1 MVLIRSFVLPV
12 ACLYMLLAGS
22 VYAETSVGQIIF
34 SVGQSSLERAAGS
47 NHVERGGAVFVG
59 DTFTTG
65 PDGHVHL
72 LMHDKGFFSI
82 RPNSRM
88 RIEHYQYDPADPSQN
103 RVKIQL
109 ETGVLRSIT
118 GRAGEM
124 NKRQYRLNTPVAA
137 IGVRGTDYSVYA
149 TGELSR
155 ISVRSGGVVMSP
167 FGEGCVAVGI
177 GPCEG
182 GAAAEL
188 LAVNLGAVLE
198 AREGE
203 NTVVKYDALSPD
215 DLNPPLPE
223 EQHLLRQV
231 GRDLSHQSAKHPEQA
246 SSETSD
252 SQGGSAQETKSDGS
266 SGDAT
271 TASETQSS
279 VSLSGAGEGDYY
291 SEGEQID
298 FDNRRK
304 ELRAYVNERPLV
316 QLAVETGLK
325 GGGQP
330 LPMDAGLIAEPSI
343 IWGRWATYSGDDES
357 YKTIARLLYE
367 NRRYAALNSVFG
379 MLEERIDDRPI
390 PSSGRAF
397 FKLNRYEAYV
407 KRADQ
412 LEVATLSNASLLI
425 DFEQARFATHVSF
438 DADSLAETSSIV
450 GSGDVQSSGFFASDS
465 GAPAVINGVLSP
477 SAGEAGYLF
486 QYNLAPG
493 IDAVGA
499 THWMNT
505 SSVNP

>member
-1 MVLIRSFVLPV
+1 MLLIKSLVLPV
-12 ACLYMLLAGS
+12 MGLYILLMGS
-22 VYAETSVGQIIF
+22 VNAETSVGQIIF
-34 SVGQSSLERAAGS
+34 AVGQSSLERASGGDR
-47 NHVERGGAVFVG
+47 VERGEAVFVG

-88 RIEHYQYDPADPSQN
+88 RIEHYEYDPADPSQN

-149 TGELSR
+149 TDELSR

-167 FGEGCVAVGI
+167 FGEGCAAVGA

-182 GAAAEL
+182 GSAAEL
-188 LAVNLGAVLE
+188 LSVDLGAVLE

-203 NTVVKYDALSPD
+203 HAVVKYDALSPD
-215 DLNPPLPE
+215 DLSPPLPE
-223 EQHLLRQV
+223 EQHLLRQI
-231 GRDLSHQSAKHPEQA
+231 GRDLSHQS
-246 SSETSD
+246 SSKPAQSSTSGKASD
-252 SQGGSAQETKSDGS
+252 SQSGKDQASTADDSSD
-266 SGDAT
+266 DT
-271 TASETQSS
+271 TTS
-279 VSLSGAGEGDYY
+279 VSLSGAVEGDYY

-298 FDNRRK
+298 FENRRE

-330 LPMDAGLIAEPSI
+330 LPMDAGLVAEPAI
-343 IWGRWATYSGDDES
+343 IWGRWANYSGDDES
-357 YKTIARLLYE
+357 YKTIARLLHE

-379 MLEERIDDRPI
+379 MLETRVDDRPI
-390 PSSGRAF
+390 PNSGRAF

-407 KRADQ
+407 KRADE

-425 DFEQARFATHVSF
+425 DFEQARFATHVSL

-450 GSGDVQSSGFFASDS
+450 ASGDVESSGFFASDS

-505 SSVNP
+505 NANANP